1 MSDSIDQVFIS
12 AKQWLLSFLAGA
24 PDWLMQ
30 IASSLINI
38 AALLGVFLTLFAL
51 MSVLERKILG
61 RIQNRYGPNRVGP
74 FGLFQPV
81 ADGIKMLIKEDIV
94 PVRADKI
101 VHFLAPIMIAATA
114 ILALGVIPY
123 GRNMTPFAI
132 DGGILFFFAVGSTTE
147 LAVFMAG
154 WGSNNKFSMLGAMR
168 AIAQMVSYELPLI
181 ITTLPVVMV
190 VGALSPDAIVAAQ
203 NGYTFG
209 FVPHWFVTTPWGAAA
224 FLLFF
229 VSGLVESNRTPFDV
243 PEGES
248 EIVAGHMTEYSGFKY
263 ATFFMAEY
271 FGMFAISGLAVTLF
285 LGGWQ
290 APIAGLQFIPS
301 YLWFFAKLGVLLFTF
316 IWIRGTLPRS
326 RVDQVMAFAWKF
338 MLPMAFTC
346 VVAAAVWHYQGR
358 GLAGWLWSLAVVA
371 IVYFGLSW
379 FLDTGKKFCHPH
391 LSLRRMNSAAF
402 LIIAIVTLAGALAA
416 ATLPKLIHAALC
428 LVVAFVG
435 LAAFFFLLGAE
446 FVGLVQ
452 VFVYIG
458 AVAVLIVFTILLT
471 RRDLDKPDKF
481 NWGGVV
487 VAIAVFGGLLW
498 AILQTPSVAIAAAQI
513 PPLTVKQIGEV
524 LMTNYIWP
532 LQCVGLLLTAALI
545 GALVLV
551 MEEKGR

>member
-1 MSDSIDQVFIS
+1 MSGDFLDQAFVR
-12 AKQWLLSFLAGA
+12 AKHLLLAPLTGA
-24 PDWLMQ
+24 PDWVMQ

-38 AALLGVFLTLFAL
+38 FAVLGVFLTLFAL
-51 MSVLERKILG
+51 ISVLERKILG
-61 RIQNRYGPNRVGP
+61 RMQNRYGPNRVGP

-94 PVRADKI
+94 PARADKI

-168 AIAQMVSYELPLI
+168 AIAQMISYELPLI

-203 NGYTFG
+203 GGYTFG
-209 FVPHWFVTTPWGAAA
+209 IVPHWFATTPWGAAA
-224 FLLFF
+224 FILFF

-290 APIAGLQFIPS
+290 APISALRFIPS
-301 YLWFFAKLGVLLFTF
+301 YVWFFAKLSMLLFVY
-316 IWIRGTLPRS
+316 IWIRGTLPRT
-326 RVDQVMAFAWKF
+326 RVDQIMNFAWKF

-346 VVAAAVWHYQGR
+346 VLAAAVWHYQGR
-358 GLAGWLWSLAVVA
+358 GPAGWLWSLAVIA
-371 IVYFGLSW
+371 IVYIALSRL
-379 FLDTGKKFCHPH
+379 LDTRKKF
-391 LSLRRMNSAAF
+391 AARTYRF
-402 LIIAIVTLAGALAA
+402 
-416 ATLPKLIHAALC
+416 
-428 LVVAFVG
+428 
-435 LAAFFFLLGAE
+435 AE
-446 FVGLVQ
+446 
-452 VFVYIG
+452 
-458 AVAVLIVFTILLT
+458 
-471 RRDLDKPDKF
+471 
-481 NWGGVV
+481 
-487 VAIAVFGGLLW
+487 
-498 AILQTPSVAIAAAQI
+498 
-513 PPLTVKQIGEV
+513 
-524 LMTNYIWP
+524 
-532 LQCVGLLLTAALI
+532 
-545 GALVLV
+545 
-551 MEEKGR
+551 

>member
-1 MSDSIDQVFIS
+1 MTSDSLDQIFIF
-12 AKQWLLSFLAGA
+12 AKQWLLSLLAGA
-24 PDWLMQ
+24 PDWVMQ
-30 IASSLINI
+30 IASSLLNI
-38 AALLGVFLTLFAL
+38 GAVLGVFLTLFAL
-51 MSVLERKILG
+51 ISVLERKILG

-94 PVRADKI
+94 PKRADKI
-101 VHFLAPIMIAATA
+101 LHFIAPIMIAATA

-147 LAVFMAG
+147 LGVFMAG

-168 AIAQMVSYELPLI
+168 AIAQMVSYELPLV

-271 FGMFAISGLAVTLF
+271 FGMFAINGLAVTLF

-290 APIAGLQFIPS
+290 APFAGLQFVPS

-346 VVAAAVWHYQGR
+346 VIAAAVWHYQGR

-379 FLDTGKKFCHPH
+379 FLDTGKKF
-391 LSLRRMNSAAF
+391 
-402 LIIAIVTLAGALAA
+402 
-416 ATLPKLIHAALC
+416 ATRTYR
-428 LVVAFVG
+428 F
-435 LAAFFFLLGAE
+435 AE
-446 FVGLVQ
+446 
-452 VFVYIG
+452 
-458 AVAVLIVFTILLT
+458 
-471 RRDLDKPDKF
+471 
-481 NWGGVV
+481 
-487 VAIAVFGGLLW
+487 
-498 AILQTPSVAIAAAQI
+498 
-513 PPLTVKQIGEV
+513 
-524 LMTNYIWP
+524 
-532 LQCVGLLLTAALI
+532 
-545 GALVLV
+545 
-551 MEEKGR
+551 